1 MKNITVYNEYATLK
15 TVIIGNAETIYIPD
29 AMEMEQEAHTATW
42 KKLLN
47 KYLYKVL
54 KGKKVPQFLA
64 KKYQRELHDFK
75 KILEKNNVEVLTVDP
90 VVPSKKEEPGMAQM
104 YARDSVMC
112 VGNLLIEG
120 NLKLEMR
127 KKEMRGYQSIV
138 QSIKNQS
145 SIHQLHP
152 SETAFL
158 EGGDVLVDYPYVFV
172 GIGKYASN
180 ENGINWLQNLLDISQ
195 KEQHPDQNWRVIPV
209 YLNDDSL
216 HHLDCCFTI
225 IGPKTAII
233 HKDSLKALPKE
244 LEDYHFIEID
254 TKTNKEMGGNVLVIG
269 PKKIIVQKR
278 HLSLQKSL
286 QALGYTVFPL
296 DFTWHARLDGAFRCA
311 SCPLE
316 RIEENHSI

>member
-1 MKNITVYNEYATLK
+1 MENINVYNEYATLK
-15 TVIIGNAETIYIPD
+15 TVIIGNAEKIYIPD

-42 KKLLN
+42 KKMLN
-47 KYLYKVL
+47 KYLYRVL
-54 KGKKVPQFLA
+54 KGKNVPQFLA
-64 KKYQRELHDFK
+64 KKYQRELADFK
-75 KILEKNNVEVLTVDP
+75 KILEENGVEVLTVDT
-90 VVPSKKEEPGMAQM
+90 VTPSKEEEPGMAQM

-138 QSIKNQS
+138 QAIKKHS
-145 SIHQLHP
+145 SVHQLHP
-152 SETAFL
+152 LETTFL

-180 ENGINWLQNLLDISQ
+180 EKGINWLQNLLDTHQ
-195 KEQHPDQNWRVIPV
+195 TKLHPNQNWRVVPV

-233 HKDSLKALPKE
+233 HKASLKALPKE
-244 LEDYHFIEID
+244 LKDYQFIEID

-286 QALGYTVFPL
+286 QVHGYTVFPL

-316 RIEENHSI
+316 RVE